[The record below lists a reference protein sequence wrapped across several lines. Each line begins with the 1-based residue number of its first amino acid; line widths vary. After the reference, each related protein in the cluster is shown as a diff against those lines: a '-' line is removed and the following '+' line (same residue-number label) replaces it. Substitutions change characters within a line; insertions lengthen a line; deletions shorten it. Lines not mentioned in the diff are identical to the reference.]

1 MMRKWFI
8 LLLSGLC
15 SACVNKD
22 TGTLRPRLDVG
33 DFSKFE
39 ETDNIKPGSQSF
51 VADPLGSGGVVESF
65 YIDGTSCQG
74 NDCQYNSVRSS
85 VTTNIWDDPR
95 PKTITSPKQAW
106 YSFEIYFPNDF
117 PYGFEQQK
125 GSYIFTE
132 FKESN
137 ECASFYFSHVNGYN
151 DSSFFLYLA
160 EFTGG
165 RDARFRNAPEEC
177 ISYLEAKVG
186 DMDDMRGKWTR
197 FEYYV
202 RWSENDDGLIEVY
215 RDGKNVLIH
224 NGRNCRKIQNC
235 LSRNLHYYGI
245 YKPNNEV
252 LSGVVP
258 ATVFYRNVSM
268 SQTRDELTR

>member
-1 MMRKWFI
+1 MSWTTASPPKPLCRVC
-8 LLLSGLC
+8 LSSPDGELH
-15 SACVNKD
+15 
-22 TGTLRPRLDVG
+22 LR
-33 DFSKFE
+33 
-39 ETDNIKPGSQSF
+39 
-51 VADPLGSGGVVESF
+51 VES
-65 YIDGTSCQG
+65 
-74 NDCQYNSVRSS
+74 
-85 VTTNIWDDPR
+85 
-95 PKTITSPKQAW
+95 A
-106 YSFEIYFPNDF
+106 
-117 PYGFEQQK
+117 
-125 GSYIFTE
+125 
-132 FKESN
+132 
-137 ECASFYFSHVNGYN
+137 
-151 DSSFFLYLA
+151 LA